1 MVNKRFLVWTA
12 AICAAA
18 SIAAGTAV
26 LNSVP
31 AVAEQGDFSVE
42 GIKVSNGSV
51 SVENVTSDPYIY
63 IDEASGGS
71 LTNASEKL
79 DTEKLESQ
87 QPLLFTAKYPY
98 TTTHRVGNY
107 IEYAVEYSENKYS
120 VTEINAAG
128 DGETYIPVGGYVL
141 SVPESSSFTAKEG
154 DVLTLEGKLT
164 LPEMAVESDKGA
176 RVAIDALNS
185 NRSMPM
191 VVYYDYDFGDKTG
204 TNAYGTELSAIFDE
218 ESASFEVVSF
228 RGFGVGDGSGIEIPE
243 NGFVLSAYG
252 VGYRG
257 IFLENNRFS
266 LGDKLT
272 MVGFDYIRFGG
283 DPVTYTY
290 NYDYYDENDPNDACH
305 TNPGRMETETTPF
318 AAYRGENQTI
328 IYHDGWSYQGSAGT
342 GANVYGF
349 EAAVDAS
356 GTVVERGVTV
366 TSIPDGGYVISGHGT
381 GRDFIRASVPLGA
394 SIILDQDKKEFAVTT
409 SLNSFYVN
417 TKSTVDEIIS
427 DAETKIKQLYDVDA
441 DALEAKIDEARA
453 LLETLEETKN
463 NIEKKMEEGTWSNE
477 EKTREMMAYN
487 TAKLEAEATAYEI
500 LALSAESK
508 PVTARAVWHR
518 PTEKT
523 LKSLTETLDIYEE
536 IGINLVFVETF
547 YNVYSLF
554 KSDNVQY
561 HKDFEGASY
570 EGYPDYLTAFT
581 ELAAERGIEV
591 HAWVENFYVGLTTD
605 IEILQEHPDWIM
617 YNSDGTYIQKNE
629 GGDYI
634 FIDPANPKVQD
645 FLITYYKEMLQKV
658 PKIKGINLD
667 YIRYPVSDK
676 AEDTGYTKYAMM
688 EFAESVGVTRL
699 DESMSIDKMIS
710 EFNKWV
716 LDDAYN
722 LNAAENYEK
731 WCDYRVN
738 AVTSFVERVYEEV
751 KGDGDLL
758 LSTAVFSSASQT
770 LDSKKQDWKTWIR
783 NGWIDIATPMA
794 YYDAAADVLS
804 GVSDMILAAGANC
817 YYYTGLASSYRGL
830 PAYEN
835 VYQTEASYLGGAN
848 GYVIFCST
856 QIIGHKDVQE
866 MLKAGVNSRPA
877 VLPHAS
883 TEDVLKAYFDRIL
896 DRADRLYIP
905 VEGMTTEGKTALKA
919 EFDKILA
926 MDMQG
931 YDALKAVQTAV
942 NNLYKSNNLSAY
954 AKGFSARRIQETLT
968 ELYDLLETKAQ
979 KEYEGGDTP
988 TPPDSGDSSTSSS
1001 ENSGTETNPERK
1013 GCGSVVSAC
1022 ALSTVFAAGVAL
1034 FLKKKRKI

>member
-1 MVNKRFLVWTA
+1 MRT
-12 AICAAA
+12 
-18 SIAAGTAV
+18 
-26 LNSVP
+26 
-31 AVAEQGDFSVE
+31 
-42 GIKVSNGSV
+42 
-51 SVENVTSDPYIY
+51 
-63 IDEASGGS
+63 
-71 LTNASEKL
+71 
-79 DTEKLESQ
+79 
-87 QPLLFTAKYPY
+87 LF
-98 TTTHRVGNY
+98 
-107 IEYAVEYSENKYS
+107 
-120 VTEINAAG
+120 
-128 DGETYIPVGGYVL
+128 
-141 SVPESSSFTAKEG
+141 
-154 DVLTLEGKLT
+154 LTLL
-164 LPEMAVESDKGA
+164 L
-176 RVAIDALNS
+176 
-185 NRSMPM
+185 
-191 VVYYDYDFGDKTG
+191 
-204 TNAYGTELSAIFDE
+204 
-218 ESASFEVVSF
+218 
-228 RGFGVGDGSGIEIPE
+228 
-243 NGFVLSAYG
+243 
-252 VGYRG
+252 
-257 IFLENNRFS
+257 
-266 LGDKLT
+266 
-272 MVGFDYIRFGG
+272 
-283 DPVTYTY
+283 
-290 NYDYYDENDPNDACH
+290 
-305 TNPGRMETETTPF
+305 
-318 AAYRGENQTI
+318 I
-328 IYHDGWSYQGSAGT
+328 I
-342 GANVYGF
+342 
-349 EAAVDAS
+349 
-356 GTVVERGVTV
+356 
-366 TSIPDGGYVISGHGT
+366 
-381 GRDFIRASVPLGA
+381 
-394 SIILDQDKKEFAVTT
+394 
-409 SLNSFYVN
+409 
-417 TKSTVDEIIS
+417 
-427 DAETKIKQLYDVDA
+427 
-441 DALEAKIDEARA
+441 
-453 LLETLEETKN
+453 
-463 NIEKKMEEGTWSNE
+463 
-477 EKTREMMAYN
+477 
-487 TAKLEAEATAYEI
+487 
-500 LALSAESK
+500 
-508 PVTARAVWHR
+508 
-518 PTEKT
+518 
-523 LKSLTETLDIYEE
+523 LKSLPVISQPKYEIRATWLTTLGGMDWPRTKAGSATGIQRQKKELCDILDRLKAANFNTVLLQTRLRGDMIYPSS
-536 IGINLVFVETF
+536 IETF
-547 YNVYSLF
+547 AESLTGYTGRNPGYDPLAF
-554 KSDNVQY
+554 AIEEC
-561 HKDFEGASY
+561 HKRGM
-570 EGYPDYLTAFT
+570 
-581 ELAAERGIEV
+581 EL
-591 HAWVENFYVGLTTD
+591 HAWIVTIPAGNTRQVKLLGRNSIVQRNRKICKLYKGNWYLDPGNPETKEYLSRIVKEITSQYD
-605 IEILQEHPDWIM
+605 I
-617 YNSDGTYIQKNE
+617 DGIH
-629 GGDYI
+629 
-634 FIDPANPKVQD
+634 F
-645 FLITYYKEMLQKV
+645 
-658 PKIKGINLD
+658 D

-688 EFAESVGVTRL
+688 EFAESVGITRL

-856 QIIGHKDVQE
+856 QIIGHEDVQE

-905 VEGMTTEGKTALKA
+905 AEGMTTEGKTALKA

-988 TPPDSGDSSTSSS
+988 TPPDPGDSSTSSS